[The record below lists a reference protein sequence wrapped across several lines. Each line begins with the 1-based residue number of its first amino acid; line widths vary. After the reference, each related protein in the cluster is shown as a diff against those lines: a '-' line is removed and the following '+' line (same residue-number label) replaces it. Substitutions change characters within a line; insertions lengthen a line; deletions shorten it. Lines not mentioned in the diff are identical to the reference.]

1 MPTIQ
6 EKQDRLIDDF
16 NELGDSFDQYSYLVT
31 ISGSLPEMPET
42 EKTPERLV
50 AGCQSQVWLAMR
62 AQGGRFYLEADS
74 GTLIIRGVLKL
85 LEELLNGETL
95 ADVAAAEIT
104 FLRKTAIMETFE
116 SSRQKGMGY
125 ILKRIRGFAAAA
137 LERGVDCCA

>member
-31 ISGSLPEMPET
+31 VSCSLPEMPEA

-50 AGCQSQVWLAMR
+50 AGCQSKVWLAMR
-62 AQGGRFYLEADS
+62 AEGGRFYLTADS

-85 LEELLNGETL
+85 LEDLLNGEPL

-116 SSRQKGMGY
+116 SGRQKGVGY

-137 LERGVDCCA
+137 LEQGGDCCA

>member
-6 EKQDRLIDDF
+6 EKQDWLIDDF

-31 ISGSLPEMPET
+31 IACSLPEMPEA

-104 FLRKTAIMETFE
+104 FLRKTAILEAFE